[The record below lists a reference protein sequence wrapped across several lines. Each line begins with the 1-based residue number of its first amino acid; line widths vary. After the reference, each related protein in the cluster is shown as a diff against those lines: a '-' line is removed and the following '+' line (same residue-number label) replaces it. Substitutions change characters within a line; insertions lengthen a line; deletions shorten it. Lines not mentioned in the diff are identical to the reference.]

1 MNTLYLSATEASTAS
16 TAANIIKNG
25 GLVAIPTETVYGL
38 GANGLDPVAVK
49 KIFEAKGRP
58 QDNPLI
64 LHIADASALDTLC
77 HHIPDSAYALAAAF
91 WPGPLTMVL
100 PARDI
105 VPLSTRAGLPSVA
118 VRCPDSDITRDIIR
132 LSGVP
137 VAAPS
142 ANISGKPSTTTA
154 EHVRNDH
161 DGRIDCIVDGGAC
174 RVGVE
179 STIVDLTETPPRLLR
194 PGGITPEELEAVLG
208 EITVDKA
215 VTQALRADEV
225 AKAPG
230 MKYKHYAP
238 QCEVVI
244 VSGSAEEAAAYVRA
258 NRKANDRVLCFEE
271 ELTAFAGCDPLAYGK
286 ENDPATLSAGLFSAL
301 RILDDPAVGTVY
313 ARCPQGG
320 GMACAVRNRLSKAA
334 AFQIIDPAAAACT
347 LETPVIASPEGA
359 WQSQKEIPTVAP
371 LPRNDTQSQSA
382 NQIPAF
388 GIRHSAFVIGIT
400 GGTGCGKT
408 TLLNCIRSKGG
419 TVIDCDAVYHD
430 LLKTDKDLLAAIE
443 NAFPGTVEN
452 GVLQRKKLGAVVFGD
467 KAAMKRLTAITG
479 PVIDRAVKRR
489 LAQSRGLTAIDA
501 IGLFEGKLNTLC
513 HTTVAVTA
521 PTDARIA
528 RLMARDGI
536 TAEYAASRI
545 SAQKSNDHYSALCA
559 HTLENNGTQA
569 EFEAKCLAFLEGLGI
584 M

>member
-1 MNTLYLSATEASTAS
+1 MNTLYLSSTDPNTAL
-16 TAANIIKNG
+16 TAADIIKHG

-64 LHIADASALDTLC
+64 LHIADSSALDTLC
-77 HHIPDSAYALAAAF
+77 HSIPESAYALAAAF

-118 VRCPDSDITRDIIR
+118 VRCPDSDITRAIIR

-154 EHVRNDH
+154 EHVRFDH

-179 STIVDLTETPPRLLR
+179 STIIDLTETPPRLLR
-194 PGGITPEELEAVLG
+194 PGGITPEELESVLG

-244 VSGSAEEAAAYVRA
+244 VSGSTEDAAAYVRA
-258 NRKANDRVLCFEE
+258 NRKENDRVLCFEE
-271 ELTAFAGCDPLAYGK
+271 ELTAFAGCDPLSYGRLA
-286 ENDPATLSAGLFSAL
+286 DPISLSAGLFSAL
-301 RILDDPAVGTVY
+301 RILDDPTVGTVY
-313 ARCPQGG
+313 ARCPEGG

-334 AFQIIDPAAAACT
+334 AFQIIDPEDSCHCKAD
-347 LETPVIASPEGA
+347 PHPQKSSVIAS
-359 WQSQKEIPTVAP
+359 
-371 LPRNDTQSQSA
+371 QSA
-382 NQIPAF
+382 DWRGNLNKELHDTTQIPAF
-388 GIRHSAFVIGIT
+388 SIRHSAFIIGIT
-400 GGTGCGKT
+400 GGTGSGKT
-408 TLLNCIRSKGG
+408 TLLNCVRSMGG

-430 LLKTDKDLLAAIE
+430 LLKTDKALLSAIE
-443 NAFPGTVEN
+443 KTFPGTVEN
-452 GVLQRKKLGAVVFGD
+452 GELQRKKLGAIVFAD
-467 KAAMKRLTAITG
+467 PEKLAQLNAITT
-479 PVIDRAVKRR
+479 PAICERVRT
-489 LAQSRGLTAIDA
+489 LTQSAQGLVAIDA
-501 IGLFEGKLNTLC
+501 IGLFESGLNALC

-521 PTDARIA
+521 PKDARIA

-536 TAEYAASRI
+536 TAQYAQSRI
-545 SAQKSNDHYSALCA
+545 DAQKDDAFFTANCA
-559 HTLENNGTQA
+559 HTLENNTTQA
-569 EFEAKCLAFLEGLGI
+569 EFETKCLAFLQTLNI
-584 M
+584 I